1 MRTKTSFDEIL
12 EPLPVYADDVGMVN
26 PEPVDTLHLPDV
38 RRLAREV
45 GELPALAPW
54 THPDS
59 RPEPPRG
66 SVRSQRLSTT
76 FVRMIEVDASR
87 LRSLPEWW
95 RTRAGGEPLR
105 PTRRVSL
112 DAPVLTPGN
121 CWRGQGMLRPML
133 HATTVPVV
141 LTLWPHIEGWTRL
154 TLDPQ
159 RRVAASALYF
169 NPGHRALD
177 VFTHWLVTE
186 L

>member
-1 MRTKTSFDEIL
+1 MRTKASFDEIL
-12 EPLPVYADDVGMVN
+12 EPLPVYADGVGAVG
-26 PEPVDTLHLPDV
+26 PEPVDVLHLPDV

-45 GELPALAPW
+45 GDISALAPW

-59 RPEPPRG
+59 RPEPPRA

-76 FVRMIEVDASR
+76 FVRMIELDATR

-95 RTRAGGEPLR
+95 RTRAGAEPLR
-105 PTRRVSL
+105 PTRRLSL
-112 DAPVLTPGN
+112 DPPVLVPGN
-121 CWRGQGMLRPML
+121 CWRASGALRPLL
-133 HATTVPVV
+133 HATSVSVV
-141 LTLWPHIEGWTRL
+141 LTLWSHIEGWTRL

-159 RRVAASALYF
+159 RRVGAGALYF

-177 VFTHWLVTE
+177 VFVDWLTIE